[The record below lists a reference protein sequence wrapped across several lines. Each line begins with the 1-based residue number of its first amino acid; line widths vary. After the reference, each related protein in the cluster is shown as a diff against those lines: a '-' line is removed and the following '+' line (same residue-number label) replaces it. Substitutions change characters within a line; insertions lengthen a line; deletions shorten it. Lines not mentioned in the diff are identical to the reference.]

1 MELQINSVDQMH
13 QLGAKIGAQLKA
25 GDVVVLTGELGS
37 GKTVLTQGIASSFG
51 IKNIT
56 SPTFVISRVYKSKI
70 NFIHIDTYRLLDQ
83 GVSSF
88 SDLDFESYLENSIFV
103 IEWGAS
109 FVNTLNDQYLEI
121 IIKQGTEESF
131 RNISFNL
138 VGDRWSGFNLWVPF
152 WQLIPQPLEH
162 LSL

>member
-1 MELQINSVDQMH
+1 MKLKINSVDQMH
-13 QLGAKIGAQLKA
+13 KLGAKIGAQLKA

-37 GKTVLTQGIASSFG
+37 GKTVLTQGIASTFG

-70 NFIHIDTYRLLDQ
+70 NFIHIDTYRLLEQ

-103 IEWGAS
+103 IEWGAT
-109 FVNTLNDQYLEI
+109 FVNALTDQYLEI
-121 IIKQGTEESF
+121 AIKQGQEENS
-131 RNISFNL
+131 RNIGFNL
-138 VGDRWSGFNLWVPF
+138 VGDRWSGFTL
-152 WQLIPQPLEH
+152 
-162 LSL
+162 